1 MKTETIEWFTPEEKL
16 PDGNMDLIGISLWGE
31 IGEYFF
37 NDGSWSKPVFK
48 NADTPMFWAYAPK
61 GPQ

>member
-16 PDGNMDLIGISLWGE
+16 PKHKASLLLKHSYGVEAGYYNEKYNEWFGGEMDAAPLYWCYE
-31 IGEYFF
+31 
-37 NDGSWSKPVFK
+37 
-48 NADTPMFWAYAPK
+48 PK